1 MPQNPPTPP
10 AAVPAALPAT
20 VRTALVLV
28 LAEAAALTVAALGW
42 LVRVV
47 AGAVEGT
54 SVAWFLVTFV
64 MGVAGVLVLSART
77 LRRGARGGRAPVV
90 TWQLLQ
96 AATAVTV
103 LQGGA
108 ALPVTMVA
116 VLALVVGAVVV
127 GLLVSRSAVAATA
140 ASDAGR

>member
-1 MPQNPPTPP
+1 
-10 AAVPAALPAT
+10 
-20 VRTALVLV
+20 VRTAVVLV
-28 LAEAAALTVAALGW
+28 LAEAAALTFAALGW

-47 AGAVEGT
+47 AGATEGS
-54 SVAWFLVTFV
+54 SVAWFLLVFV

-103 LQGGA
+103 LQGGP
-108 ALPVTMVA
+108 ALPVRVVA

-127 GLLVSRSAVAATA
+127 GLLLSRSAVAATA
-140 ASDAGR
+140 APDAGR

>member
-1 MPQNPPTPP
+1 MWY
-10 AAVPAALPAT
+10 AT
-20 VRTALVLV
+20 RAMRLRVMLL
-28 LAEAAALTVAALGW
+28 AAALTVAALGW

-47 AGAVEGT
+47 AGATEGT
-54 SVAWFLVTFV
+54 SVAWFLVAFV

-103 LQGGA
+103 LQGGP
-108 ALPVTMVA
+108 ALPVAMVA

-140 ASDAGR
+140 APDAGR